1 MNRAFL
7 IILTPASLV
16 AAGYIFILRAIG
28 VRFGYSWLVA
38 PVAMF
43 FGAIF
48 IWVRDAIEK
57 SKRNNLKS

>member
-16 AAGYIFILRAIG
+16 AAGYIVILRAMGI
-28 VRFGYSWLVA
+28 RFGYSWLVA

-48 IWVRDAIEK
+48 IWVRSAIEK
-57 SKRNNLKS
+57 NKQNSLKS

>member
-28 VRFGYSWLVA
+28 VRFGYSWLLA
-38 PVAMF
+38 PMAMF
-43 FGAIF
+43 FGAVF
-48 IWVRDAIEK
+48 IWVRNAIEK
-57 SKRNNLKS
+57 NKRNNLKS

>member
-16 AAGYIFILRAIG
+16 AAGYIFILRAVGI
-28 VRFGYSWLVA
+28 RFGYSWLVA

-43 FGAIF
+43 FGALF
-48 IWVRDAIEK
+48 IWARNAIEK
-57 SKRNNLKS
+57 NKRNNLKS